1 MDSMERT
8 DPEETDIAGT
18 PLLLQEVK
26 IVGKLYYN
34 GVDADD

>member
-8 DPEETDIAGT
+8 DPEEIDIAGT

-34 GVDADD
+34 GLDANN